1 METIDTRTNDT
12 LLTEACVRGEPAA
25 CEEFEREYGGFL
37 RALLIKR
44 GASYDEAGELARNL
58 LSDCIMGRA
67 GRPPLLNQ
75 YRGRCS
81 LRSWLATCATNLL
94 IDLKRAEKIRE
105 EASELKDERN
115 HFDTVAPPVHA
126 RPEAP
131 LLELLHRS
139 LAEAMQAIAFEDRLM
154 LRLAYLEGVTQREL
168 ARVWGCHESK
178 VSRKLDEAMR
188 TIAARTLDHVSRRD
202 PWLTI
207 TWEDFLEMCQSGQT
221 PLPV

>member
-1 METIDTRTNDT
+1 METTDTRASDT
-12 LLTEACVRGEPAA
+12 LLTEACVRGDPAA

-58 LSDCIMGRA
+58 LSDCTMGRA
-67 GRPPLLNQ
+67 GRPPLLNK

-94 IDLKRAEKIRE
+94 IDLKRAEKFRE
-105 EASELKDERN
+105 EPPELDGECDN
-115 HFDTVAPPVHA
+115 FDIAAPPVHA

-131 LLELLHRS
+131 LLELLHQS
-139 LAEAMQAIAFEDRLM
+139 LAAAMQAVAFEDRLM

-168 ARVWGCHESK
+168 ARVWGWHESK
-178 VSRKLDEAMR
+178 VSRKLDDAMR
-188 TIAARTLDHVSRRD
+188 TIAARTLDHVAKRD

-207 TWEDFLEMCQSGQT
+207 TWEDFLEMCQSGQS